1 MSKTYHYT
9 KVSSIPIYHGVFI
22 WMLSNDNKKIEK
34 RIKNFDEEPFAHCLE
49 LSWSNKYGVCILL
62 NFNNNYGA
70 KISYG
75 TIAHEAV
82 HAASF
87 ILDSRGVVPDFNN
100 DEPQAYLV
108 EYIVNEIIK
117 FVKAKGFKIDG

>member
-1 MSKTYHYT
+1 MSKKYHHT
-9 KVSSIPIYHGVFI
+9 KVSAIPLYRGVFI
-22 WMLSNDNKKIEK
+22 WMISNDKDKINK
-34 RIKNFDEEPFAHCLE
+34 RIYNFNKEPCAHCFE

-62 NFNNNYGA
+62 NFDNNYGA

-75 TIAHEAV
+75 TLAHEAV

-87 ILDSRGVVPDFNN
+87 VFDSRGVQPDFNN

-108 EYIVNEIIK
+108 EYIVDEL
-117 FVKAKGFKIDG
+117 VKYCKSKGFKINE